1 MYSQEAGSQL
11 HSLPSNQKM
20 CLKKEVLQGGDESPG
35 FIHTESAKREKKTVQ
50 ISSFSFLGKEQ
61 EMGCDRIISK
71 KSLPPLGSVEKNI
84 QQRDSG
90 LLFRKEDRNGQT
102 RKNQSRGLKVVVNIF
117 KLEGSGE
124 FHFCPNQKQVMFLVG
139 IDEKH
144 QILASNA
151 T

>member
-35 FIHTESAKREKKTVQ
+35 FIHTESEKREKKTIQ

-71 KSLPPLGSVEKNI
+71 KSLPLLAQWRRLYSKETVGSSSE
-84 QQRDSG
+84 
-90 LLFRKEDRNGQT
+90 RKIEMAKPG
-102 RKNQSRGLKVVVNIF
+102 KIKA
-117 KLEGSGE
+117 EGS
-124 FHFCPNQKQVMFLVG
+124 KLWSIFL
-139 IDEKH
+139 
-144 QILASNA
+144 N
-151 T
+151 